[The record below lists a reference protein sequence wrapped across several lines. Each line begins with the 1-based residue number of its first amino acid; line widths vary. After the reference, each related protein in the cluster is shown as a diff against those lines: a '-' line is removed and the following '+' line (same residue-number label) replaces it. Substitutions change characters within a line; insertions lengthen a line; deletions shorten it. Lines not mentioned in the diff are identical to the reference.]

1 MKEKLKKMTND
12 QLVARRDELKAIG
25 ENPENR
31 SADELE
37 QLAEERTAID
47 EELTERRAAAA
58 RDQLR
63 RDAVAGGTV
72 VMNVLARQP
81 QQQEQREMNADSP
94 EYRTAWLKKMAVR
107 DGVALFGELTEA
119 ENRAYTHTTANTG
132 AVVPTA
138 VMNRIV
144 ELVESNYPIYAD
156 ATKDSMVSGFQI
168 PRHTAIAA
176 GDAAATNEGAANSDE
191 QDTFDYLP
199 LSGVEIKKHI
209 VISRKMKWQ
218 SISAFEDWVVK
229 HIAERIGVAKETRI
243 LSQLND
249 ATYGIAAANIQ
260 TGVECSDAGIRA
272 NLSLVR
278 GTGAKVIY
286 ANAYTIWNILAAI
299 HDDAGNKAFIPSPQ
313 SDPVTK
319 GVVYGYTVKEDSNLA
334 DKVMYAGAPSLILAN
349 NFEDLFINRA
359 MDPKT
364 FEDIIAGYSLF
375 DAGLE
380 HPQGF
385 VKVTFA
391 NPS

>member
-1 MKEKLKKMTND
+1 MKEKLKKMS
-12 QLVARRDELKAIG
+12 VAELQARQNELKAIG

-31 SADELE
+31 STEELE

-47 EELTERRAAAA
+47 EELAERRAEAA
-58 RDQLR
+58 RAQLR
-63 RDAVAGGTV
+63 RDTVAGNVGA
-72 VMNVLARQP
+72 NVLARQP
-81 QQQEQREMNADSP
+81 AAEQRDLGADSP
-94 EYRTAWLKKMAVR
+94 EYRSAWLKKMAVR
-107 DGVALFGELTEA
+107 NGVALFGELTEA
-119 ENRAYTHTTANTG
+119 ESRAYTHTTANTG

-144 ELVESNYPIYAD
+144 ELVESEYPMYND
-156 ATKDSMVSGFQI
+156 ASKSAMVQGFQI

-199 LSGVEIKKHI
+199 LAGVEIKKHI

-218 SISAFEDWVVK
+218 SISAFEDWIVS

-243 LSQLND
+243 LSQLGD
-249 ATYGIAAANIQ
+249 ATYGIAAANIG
-260 TGVECSDAGIRA
+260 TGVEATDANIRTY
-272 NLSLVR
+272 LGKVR
-278 GTGAKVIY
+278 GTGTKVLY
-286 ANAYTIWNILAAI
+286 ANAYTIWNILAGI
-299 HDDAGNKAFIPSPQ
+299 NDGAGNKAFIPSPQ
-313 SDPVTK
+313 ADPVTK
-319 GVVYGYTVKEDSNLA
+319 GVVYGYTVKEDNNLA
-334 DKVMYAGAPSLILAN
+334 NKVIYAGAPSKILAN

-380 HPQGF
+380 NPQSF
-385 VKVTFA
+385 VKVTFQ
-391 NPS
+391 

>member
-1 MKEKLKKMTND
+1 
-12 QLVARRDELKAIG
+12 
-25 ENPENR
+25 
-31 SADELE
+31 
-37 QLAEERTAID
+37 
-47 EELTERRAAAA
+47 
-58 RDQLR
+58 
-63 RDAVAGGTV
+63 
-72 VMNVLARQP
+72 
-81 QQQEQREMNADSP
+81 
-94 EYRTAWLKKMAVR
+94 
-107 DGVALFGELTEA
+107 
-119 ENRAYTHTTANTG
+119 
-132 AVVPTA
+132 
-138 VMNRIV
+138 
-144 ELVESNYPIYAD
+144 
-156 ATKDSMVSGFQI
+156 MVSGFQI

-176 GDAAATNEGAANSDE
+176 GDAAATNEGVANSDE

-229 HIAERIGVAKETRI
+229 HIADRIGVAKETRI

-299 HDDAGNKAFIPSPQ
+299 TDGAGNKAFIPSPQ

-375 DAGLE
+375 DAGIENPL
-380 HPQGF
+380 GF

>member
-63 RDAVAGGTV
+63 RDGIAAGSIGT
-72 VMNVLARQP
+72 NVLARQP
-81 QQQEQREMNADSP
+81 ETEQRELGADSA
-94 EYRTAWLKKMAVR
+94 EYRNAWLKKMAVR
-107 DGVALFGELTEA
+107 DGVALFGDLTEA

-168 PRHTAIAA
+168 PRHSAIAA

-191 QDTFDYLP
+191 QDTFNYLP

-243 LSQLND
+243 LSQLVD
-249 ATYGIAAANIQ
+249 ATYGIDSNNIA
-260 TGVECSDAGIRA
+260 TGVEATDANIRA
-272 NLSLVR
+272 KLGLVR
-278 GTGAKVIY
+278 GTGAKVLY
-286 ANAYTIWNILAAI
+286 ANAYTIWNILAGI
-299 HDDAGNKAFIPSPQ
+299 NDGAGNKAFIPSPQ
-313 SDPVTK
+313 ADPVTK
-319 GVVYGYTVKEDSNLA
+319 GVVYGYTVKEDNNLSN
-334 DKVMYAGAPSLILAN
+334 KVILAGAPSLILAN

-380 HPQGF
+380 NPLGF
-385 VKVTFA
+385 VKVTFQ
-391 NPS
+391 